1 MLEIIL
7 IIAVFLF
14 LLVGFEIIDY
24 TGRKRKAENY

>member
-1 MLEIIL
+1 MLGIIL

>member
-1 MLEIIL
+1 MSEIIL

>member
-24 TGRKRKAENY
+24 TGRKRKAENC

>member
-1 MLEIIL
+1 MLGIIL

-24 TGRKRKAENY
+24 TGRKRKVENY